1 MNNDEAHDFDRES
14 ADALLGAV
22 APVAPREG
30 LKDEIMAAVAATPQH
45 SGRVIPFP
53 RRAFAAVAAAVL
65 LIAGGLSLPPL
76 LDHGQQ
82 ARNTASG
89 EEAMHEIM
97 GASDVVSA
105 SLDASGASL
114 SIVSSTSMDK
124 AGAMVDGEPALADGM
139 GAQVWSVDDQGELTS
154 AGVIGQDPH
163 EDVWM
168 PFDSHA
174 SQVIV
179 TEEPAAGSTQ
189 PTGRVLAQVRL

>member
-1 MNNDEAHDFDRES
+1 
-14 ADALLGAV
+14 
-22 APVAPREG
+22 
-30 LKDEIMAAVAATPQH
+30 MAAVAAPQH

-53 RRAFAAVAAAVL
+53 RRPFAAVAAAVL

-76 LDHGQQ
+76 LDDNQQ
-82 ARNTASG
+82 AQNAASG

-105 SLDASGASL
+105 NLDASGASL

-168 PFDSHA
+168 PFDSHG